1 MLSPTKYVYFCR
13 FAFEVNLRHIF
24 TSKNR
29 DYPIAG
35 KQAISFKTCHFG
47 TLPFYFNFYFNPKNA
62 DRVATEKTGRQTVQF
77 ISQKLMTKLVPQKA
91 EVKFTDFLLQ
101 INSIQLPEMHQQD
114 PTPFISAVRIC
125 KHKQSSLT
133 YFFAQKVCRTI

>member
-47 TLPFYFNFYFNPKNA
+47 TLPFYFNFYFKPKNS
-62 DRVATEKTGRQTVQF
+62 DVVAAAKMGWWAAQF
-77 ISQKLMTKLVPQKA
+77 IGK
-91 EVKFTDFLLQ
+91 
-101 INSIQLPEMHQQD
+101 
-114 PTPFISAVRIC
+114 
-125 KHKQSSLT
+125 
-133 YFFAQKVCRTI
+133 